1 METEPVNQDF
11 IRFKEN
17 KVIAITKQPHSK
29 SAYTIIELLTVM
41 TIVVI
46 LIGMLVP
53 SLNMVKRYA
62 RKVNQKAQFHAIDV
76 AMELY
81 NHEFEG
87 YPDSDEEDEAGQ
99 DYCGALKLAEA
110 MMGQDL
116 IGFHPDSHFRADC
129 TEDGTSATRLYDNP
143 PGSLEPVPA
152 DNLDARKK
160 PFLQLGNANAYR
172 LRNIYGEESG
182 STDPFDKELFVLCDV
197 YKSVLNMRKPN
208 EGGKPKIGMPI
219 LYYKANTSGTKHPYI
234 DERENLVGNIDAP
247 ENIYDYKDNDELVKL
262 GMPFKKSV
270 AHLMASGSQP
280 TRLSSPLDI
289 SDPKYFYDNTKN
301 DKIQIK
307 TGMPFN
313 SDTYI
318 LLSAGY
324 DGEYGTRDDVF
335 NFTD

>member
-1 METEPVNQDF
+1 
-11 IRFKEN
+11 
-17 KVIAITKQPHSK
+17 VIAITKQPHSK

-41 TIVVI
+41 TIIVI

-62 RKVNQKAQFHAIDV
+62 RDVNQKTQFHAIDV

-81 NHEFEG
+81 NHEFDG
-87 YPDSDEEDEAGQ
+87 YPDSDEKDEAGQ
-99 DYCGALKLAEA
+99 DYCGAMKLAEA

-116 IGFHPDSHFRADC
+116 IGFHTDSHFRADC
-129 TEDGTSATRLYDNP
+129 TEDGTSATKLYDNP
-143 PGSLEPVPA
+143 PGSLVPIPP
-152 DNLDARKK
+152 DNLMARKK
-160 PFLQLGNANAYR
+160 PLLQLENANAYR
-172 LRNIYGEESG
+172 LRHIYGEEPD
-182 STDPFDKELFVLCDV
+182 STEPFDEELFVLCDV
-197 YKSVLNMRKPN
+197 YKSVLNMKKPS

-219 LYYKANTSGTKHPYI
+219 LYYKANTSGAKHPYL
-234 DERENLVGNIDAP
+234 DERGNLAPGTNIDDP
-247 ENIYDYKDNDELVKL
+247 QNIYDYKDNDELVKL
-262 GMPFKKSV
+262 GMPFKKSI

-280 TRLSSPLDI
+280 TRHRAPMNI

-301 DKIQIK
+301 DKITIK

-324 DGEYGTRDDVF
+324 DGEYGTRDDVY